1 MCTTNASG
9 TTNLPFCY
17 EVVLEKPIDRVT
29 QAVEFLVSSDRDEA
43 GIIIIRNREKRKEN
57 FSRNFFMQHVSSR
70 QYCPFPFTFLVH
82 SRIPKVVLHPTH

>member
-43 GIIIIRNREKRKEN
+43 GIIIIRNREKRTSRETSS
-57 FSRNFFMQHVSSR
+57 FSTCLPANIVHFRLLSS
-70 QYCPFPFTFLVH
+70 YILVY
-82 SRIPKVVLHPTH
+82 